1 LNGKKESV
9 FYDKKRMKWII
20 MMMTMIWV
28 EGCNVRE
35 RKEMIVNLRRE
46 SKNGTVILKETK
58 VKNVR
63 GCLLD

>member
-1 LNGKKESV
+1 
-9 FYDKKRMKWII
+9 MKWII
-20 MMMTMIWV
+20 MMMMMIMV
-28 EGCNVRE
+28 EGCNKRE